1 MDWTWM
7 GEPSPLI
14 KLNLKAL
21 VETVTVT
28 VMIATVDLVVTV
40 AVTMVVVVHRVEVV
54 VVGIA
59 SSVANLDT
67 LLGSAQMGMV
77 VGEVTDMVA
86 ESLEMIGMVVVV
98 VMDLT
103 VAVTGLTVV
112 VIDLTVAVTALT
124 VVVTDIL
131 VAAAMVEVVVT
142 VVTDLVPTDGLD
154 LEKCVLSRYENPIYY
169 HDVCFL
175 VLETL

>member
-28 VMIATVDLVVTV
+28 VMIATVDLVVTM

-112 VIDLTVAVTALT
+112 VIDLTVAVT
-124 VVVTDIL
+124 DIL